1 MDSLATLE
9 MLSFFR
15 GFLHDTLLYLVI
27 LAIFVFAIWSVLQ
40 FLAAT
45 KAVTV
50 FYADRSPRSTKQ
62 PFRFLDLPPE
72 VRNIVYYHHF
82 TRYRAEYWNIRRGK
96 KMLPDA
102 ILNVNR
108 QIYEEA
114 AHVLY
119 SKTSISIIVRNVA
132 NLHGNKR
139 PFVGVIRRAPRALEH
154 VSTVHLEIRWPGSD
168 LNDKSKKHD
177 RYGRSVKDLQANT
190 MTVCNSLA
198 KLPNLRTIKVHFFE
212 EKYPGSW
219 KPHLLAR
226 NRIVGL
232 LKPLR
237 VMRYANPGIVIE
249 MPQDCSISIARLT
262 EQKRRCPFQH
272 GDLVELD
279 EEYEEEI
286 EHSTDEELCS
296 LFQQTN

>member
-1 MDSLATLE
+1 MGSIATLE
-9 MLSFFR
+9 MLSFLH
-15 GFLHDTLLYLVI
+15 GLLHDILLYLVI

-40 FLAAT
+40 FLAVT
-45 KAVTV
+45 KVVTV
-50 FYADRSPRSTKQ
+50 FYADRLPRSQKQ

-82 TRYRAEYWNIRRGK
+82 ARYRTECWNIRRGK

-108 QIYEEA
+108 QVYEEA

-119 SKTSISIIVRNVA
+119 SSTSISIVIRNVA
-132 NLHGNKR
+132 NLHGDKR
-139 PFVGVIRRAPRALEH
+139 PFAGVIRRAPHALEH
-154 VSTVHLEIRWPGSD
+154 VSTVHLEIRWPGSA
-168 LNDKSKKHD
+168 LYKETKKHD
-177 RYGRSVKDLQANT
+177 GHGRSVKDLQANT

-212 EKYPGSW
+212 EKSPGSW
-219 KPHLLAR
+219 KPRLQAKG
-226 NRIVGL
+226 RIKGL

-237 VMRYANPGIVIE
+237 VMRYANPGMVIE
-249 MPQDCSISIARLT
+249 MPPDCPISTARLT
-262 EQKRRCPFQH
+262 KQKRRCPFQH

-279 EEYEEEI
+279 EEYEEDI
-286 EHSTDEELCS
+286 RHSADEESC
-296 LFQQTN
+296 